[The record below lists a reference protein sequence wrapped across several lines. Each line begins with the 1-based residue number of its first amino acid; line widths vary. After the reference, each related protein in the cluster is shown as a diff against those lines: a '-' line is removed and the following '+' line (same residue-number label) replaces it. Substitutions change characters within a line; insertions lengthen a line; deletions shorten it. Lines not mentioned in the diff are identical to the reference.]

1 MSQREE
7 SLSSLSVASG
17 SSSRDSSLLNPFDK
31 LLDSRNVLAHVCQK
45 DCVVIAP
52 RCLNIESPGPFVFR
66 KVNWIP
72 IATRSFAP
80 VVALEVR
87 LLTSPDRSWTWV

>member
-7 SLSSLSVASG
+7 SFSLLSVASG
-17 SSSRDSSLLNPFDK
+17 SSSRDSSLFNPFDK
-31 LLDSRNVLAHVCQK
+31 LLDSRNVLAQVCPK
-45 DCVVIAP
+45 DCFVIAP
-52 RCLNIESPGPFVFR
+52 RCLNIESPGPFDFR

-72 IATRSFAP
+72 IETRPFAS

-87 LLTSPDRSWTWV
+87 LLTSPDRSRP

>member
-1 MSQREE
+1 MFK
-7 SLSSLSVASG
+7 
-17 SSSRDSSLLNPFDK
+17 PFDK
-31 LLDSRNVLAHVCQK
+31 LLDGRNVLAHVCPK

-52 RCLNIESPGPFVFR
+52 GCLNIESPGPFDFR
-66 KVNWIP
+66 KVNRIP
-72 IATRSFAP
+72 IETSSFAS